1 MILVAVNRRAL
12 SKLKFAVFR
21 SHVTDATL
29 DSQLLPADCKPS
41 SNFVVSIRSV
51 KLALLTRFRS

>member
-41 SNFVVSIRSV
+41 SNFVVSYGQSNWRS
-51 KLALLTRFRS
+51 